1 MIMKF
6 RETKLWKSHWSEQKN
21 GKIAHEAEINVYYL
35 MQKRNMYLEIVC
47 KLVRQEEGV
56 SSDFCTL

>member
-1 MIMKF
+1 MIVKF

-35 MQKRNMYLEIVC
+35 MTYAKKKYVHGNSLQI
-47 KLVRQEEGV
+47 
-56 SSDFCTL
+56 S